1 MSIEP
6 YRGPRSNGRPNRL
19 TTMEDRLRRHKAMKL
34 IEPHTE
40 ELVAWHL
47 AEFRNPENTK
57 LERHKFAKF
66 LWEACYGK
74 PGQAIQVEAAPDVQR
89 TLIVRWMPPDP
100 NDRSN
105 VIEPEPD

>member
-74 PGQAIQVEAAPDVQR
+74 SGQAIHVEAAPDVPPIGRFR
-89 TLIVRWMPPDP
+89 TRYWV
-100 NDRSN
+100 
-105 VIEPEPD
+105 